1 MAENSDDLE
10 RLSREQL
17 ILKAR
22 VLGVERP
29 ELMTR
34 VEMRDEIVRRSEPDI
49 AQQKRA
55 RGFLGVARD
64 LVASPVTVRTPAG
77 DLRLVWERADASL
90 AGPAEIVAKG
100 EFYL

>member
-1 MAENSDDLE
+1 MAEASDDLE
-10 RLSREQL
+10 HSSREQL

-22 VLGVERP
+22 VLGVERA

-34 VEMRDEIVRRSEPDI
+34 VELRDEIVRRTTTDP

-64 LVASPVTVRTPAG
+64 LVASVV
-77 DLRLVWERADASL
+77 E
-90 AGPAEIVAKG
+90 
-100 EFYL
+100 